1 MVMPARSPWHV
12 ALGKAVREFR
22 RRRHMTQVDLAARS
36 KLQSTYISD
45 VERGVRNPSWSVVI
59 VLCEALD
66 TSPAKLIALAEKL
79 SSML

>member
-1 MVMPARSPWHV
+1 
-12 ALGKAVREFR
+12 
-22 RRRHMTQVDLAARS
+22 MTQVDLAARS
-36 KLQSTYISD
+36 RLQSTYISD

-66 TSPAKLIALAEKL
+66 TSPAKLISLAEKL